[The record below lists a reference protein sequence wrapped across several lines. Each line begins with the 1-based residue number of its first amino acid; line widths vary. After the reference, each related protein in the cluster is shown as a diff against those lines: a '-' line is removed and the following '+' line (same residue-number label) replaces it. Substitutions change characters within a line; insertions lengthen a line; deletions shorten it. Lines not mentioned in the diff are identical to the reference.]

1 MLAAVT
7 NVQRLDWGGWVRG
20 FIGAIISGGAG
31 AVASGFGASMADP
44 AHDINIFKVMGFTFI
59 ISGVVS
65 LAKFLQTSPVPAPA
79 PASAALPP
87 STKLQ

>member
-1 MLAAVT
+1 MLAVVT
-7 NVQRLDWGGWVRG
+7 AVQRLDWAGWVRG
-20 FIGAIISGGAG
+20 FVGAIVSGGAG

-65 LAKFLQTSPVPAPA
+65 LAKYLQTAPVPEPK
-79 PASAALPP
+79 P
-87 STKLQ
+87 